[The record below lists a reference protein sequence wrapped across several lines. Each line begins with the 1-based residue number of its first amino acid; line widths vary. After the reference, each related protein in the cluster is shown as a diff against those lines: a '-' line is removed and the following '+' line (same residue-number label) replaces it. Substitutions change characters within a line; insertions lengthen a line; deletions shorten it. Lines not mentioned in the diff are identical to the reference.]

1 MILRVL
7 FSVLFIFPGSRAG
20 QAFEQWMA
28 GMAPN
33 ADSEQVLEPKAPI
46 LSAPPAR
53 REINPALTLRA
64 DEQDRPAE
72 RPDEAPQS

>member
-7 FSVLFIFPGSRAG
+7 FSVFFISPGSPGG
-20 QAFEQWMA
+20 QAFGQWMA

-33 ADSEQVLEPKAPI
+33 AASEQVLEPKAPI
-46 LSAPPAR
+46 LSDPPAC
-53 REINPALTLRA
+53 REIDPALTLRA

-72 RPDEAPQS
+72 RPDEAPQP

>member
-7 FSVLFIFPGSRAG
+7 FSVLLISPGSRG
-20 QAFEQWMA
+20 NQAFGQWMA

-33 ADSEQVLEPKAPI
+33 AASDQVLEPKAPI
-46 LSAPPAR
+46 FSHPPGR
-53 REINPALTLRA
+53 REIDPALTLRA
-64 DEQDRPAE
+64 DEQDGPAE